1 MFPFFYIFF
10 PPSFKVTQV
19 MKINTETRKH
29 RTKDT
34 NRKRPLEFT
43 AFLGVLK
50 LDEKDQNNELR
61 YNTKHITL
69 KAGGFC
75 LISPIYNLRL
85 P

>member
-1 MFPFFYIFF
+1 MFPSIFFF

-34 NRKRPLEFT
+34 NKKRPLEFT
-43 AFLGVLK
+43 QLSLGVLK

-61 YNTKHITL
+61 YNST
-69 KAGGFC
+69 
-75 LISPIYNLRL
+75 
-85 P
+85 